1 MLTPAQME
9 QVLERIDR
17 RLTAIEQILPT
28 LATKQDLE
36 RYATKQELQAVATR
50 ADALLEAARDEMRAV
65 AEYVLSLTERLERK
79 GVI

>member
-17 RLTAIEQILPT
+17 RLTTIEQILPP
-28 LATKQDLE
+28 L
-36 RYATKQELQAVATR
+36 ATKQELQAAVTR
-50 ADALLEAARDEMRAV
+50 FDVLIESVRDDIRLV
-65 AEYVLSLTERLERK
+65 AEAVVSLIGRLERK